1 MNTWDPD
8 TADCSVPMDAFD
20 AERESTLVYN
30 ATGEDTN
37 EDAYVVGMKKDVFCK
52 KNRIYYV
59 AEVRTPPLFIASSCI
74 QTPTTSNLLLSVQV
88 KQIKKAAKEGQKTKL
103 LFHFLGWGPS
113 FDEWLEVGSDRI
125 AAHNLHTKPDCHDPR
140 EQERWQAAN
149 GIGGETSAAG
159 KVVSRLY
166 AKAEQKKRKAEA
178 DKAAR
183 EARRLQVRFVC
194 FGCIVDARSHCP
206 TSSPSTSGAAGAR
219 GSLARAST
227 PGTSPRPRP
236 QTQASARAGR
246 GREEAPAGRQ
256 QRRRRRR
263 GAGAAA
269 GAAGVGVRLGLVR
282 GVREV
287 AAGARRRARGVLGHA
302 VDLRR
307 QLLGQ

>member
-1 MNTWDPD
+1 
-8 TADCSVPMDAFD
+8 VQVGAF
-20 AERESTLVYN
+20 
-30 ATGEDTN
+30 
-37 EDAYVVGMKKDVFCK
+37 KDVYC
-52 KNRIYYV
+52 NRNRLYYV
-59 AEVRTPPLFIASSCI
+59 AQVVEV
-74 QTPTTSNLLLSVQV
+74 
-88 KQIKKAAKEGQKTKL
+88 KKAAKEGDKTKV
-103 LFHFLGWGPS
+103 LFHFLGWGRRY
-113 FDEWLEVGSDRI
+113 DEWLEVGSDRI
-125 AAHNLHTKPDCHDPR
+125 AAHNLHTKPDCQDPR

-206 TSSPSTSGAAGAR
+206 CPTSSPCASGAAGAR
-219 GSLARAST
+219 GSLACPST
-227 PGTSPRPRP
+227 PRTSPRPRP

-246 GREEAPAGRQ
+246 GRKEAPAGRQ
-256 QRRRRRR
+256 QQRRRC

-269 GAAGVGVRLGLVR
+269 GAAGVGVRLGVVR

-287 AAGARRRARGVLGHA
+287 AAGARGRARGVLGHA